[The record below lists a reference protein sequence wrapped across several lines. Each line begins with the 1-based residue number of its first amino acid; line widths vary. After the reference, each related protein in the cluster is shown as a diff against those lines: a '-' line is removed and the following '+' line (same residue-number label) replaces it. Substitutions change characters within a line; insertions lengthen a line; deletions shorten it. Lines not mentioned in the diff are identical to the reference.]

1 MNEACPSPKLD
12 PTRNHRKSEA
22 VDAPGATATKRHSEP
37 EKPTNVE
44 LEVSVEFGLVLMS
57 LRLAQEDA
65 RPVGLELP
73 ILALNRGF
81 GNVARRQTSAL
92 R

>member
-1 MNEACPSPKLD
+1 LSDVCDEERHVEA
-12 PTRNHRKSEA
+12 
-22 VDAPGATATKRHSEP
+22 
-37 EKPTNVE
+37 
-44 LEVSVEFGLVLMS
+44 
-57 LRLAQEDA
+57 
-65 RPVGLELP
+65 VGLELP